1 MHFLLPNRGVEQG
14 KEAGRREE
22 REASGH
28 TGLINLVINRGKM
41 NKISEGIPTQGKG
54 QEKLLGLLKEAQ
66 NKFGYLPKELM
77 AELAESMGLCIGE
90 VYGVAT
96 FYSFLSTKPQG
107 RNVIRV
113 CQSMPCFL
121 KNSQSVIESVAKEI
135 GIKLGETTPDG
146 KFSFELTNCIGACDE
161 APAMI
166 LNDEVHVNLTP
177 GEIAQILKAC
187 K

>member
-1 MHFLLPNRGVEQG
+1 
-14 KEAGRREE
+14 
-22 REASGH
+22 
-28 TGLINLVINRGKM
+28 M
-41 NKISEGIPTQGKG
+41 NKIREGIPTQGKG
-54 QEKLLGLLKEAQ
+54 QEKLLMLLKEAQ
-66 NKFGYLPKELM
+66 NKFGYVPRELM
-77 AELAESMGLCIGE
+77 AELAESLGLSISE

-121 KNSQSVIESVAKEI
+121 KNSQTIIESVESET
-135 GIKLGETTPDG
+135 GIKPGETTPDG

-161 APAMI
+161 APAMM
-166 LNDEVHVNLTP
+166 LNSEVHVNLTP
-177 GEIAQILKAC
+177 GKISQILKVC